1 MSRAANG
8 LHGYLGVALLALALP
23 LAALAAG
30 DPTRPPGL
38 RAPAGGGAPAARP
51 RWQLNA
57 TLISPERRSA
67 MINGRTVV
75 VGDRINGARVLA
87 IQPAMVRLRGKRG
100 EFNIYLHGRV
110 RFNKKP
116 TVKQPS

>member
-1 MSRAANG
+1 MSRAAP
-8 LHGYLGVALLALALP
+8 VIAALILFASGSVFN
-23 LAALAAG
+23 AALAAG

-38 RAPAGGGAPAARP
+38 RAPGGGAGAPAARP
-51 RWQLNA
+51 RWRLNA

-75 VGDRINGARVLA
+75 VGQRINGARVLS
-87 IQPAMVRLRGKRG
+87 IQPAMVRLRGKHG

-110 RFNKKP
+110 RIHKKP